1 MSISTV
7 YRIYNLFKETDA
19 VYRIYNLFKETDA
32 VHPKLHCKPRPRTR
46 QMDMRLE
53 LYAIGYVLEH
63 QAYTWM
69 RFVIK
74 FKMLQYR
81 FPRVQLVK
89 VWIYSQEISENC
101 TPQITREWK

>member
-1 MSISTV
+1 MSIST
-7 YRIYNLFKETDA
+7 

-46 QMDMRLE
+46 QMDRRLE
-53 LYAIGYVLEH
+53 LYATGYVLEH

-81 FPRVQLVK
+81 FPRVQFVK
-89 VWIYSQEISENC
+89 AWIYSQETSENC
-101 TPQITREWK
+101 TPQITHEWK